1 MAGKSERSGDCP
13 YNAMMNSNP
22 NNWLKQQVFNPDTLW
37 LRSTDGHYVFVNARP
52 GRPANETVTLPVA
65 GTIVANAL
73 FGSNTNQT
81 ISTTPVTVAF
91 QTDAPTNNNIT
102 RIVNEFTLVNAGYY
116 VILVE
121 IHVEQGAN
129 SNTLKVWAEADT
141 VAINFAGTTVEA
153 KQSGDVVATMFMA
166 THKAAAG
173 EVVRIRALA
182 SAVNGTIFSAIPAA
196 GGAPP
201 IAGII
206 ISFVGYLT

>member
-1 MAGKSERSGDCP
+1 MSVNRQQNDWTQRQLF
-13 YNAMMNSNP
+13 NP
-22 NNWLKQQVFNPDTLW
+22 NTLV
-37 LRSTDGHYVFVNARP
+37 LRSADGNNITVNARD
-52 GRPANETVTLPVA
+52 GRPPGEVVLLPVA
-65 GTIVANAL
+65 GTVVANAL

-91 QTDAPTNNNIT
+91 QTESPTNNGVN

-116 VILVE
+116 NILIE
-121 IHVEQGAN
+121 IHIEQGAPN
-129 SNTLKVWAEADT
+129 NILKCWAEADG

-153 KQSGDVVATMFMA
+153 KSAGDVIATMFLA

-173 EVVRIRALA
+173 EVVRVRAVTTVA
-182 SAVNGTIFSAIPAA
+182 SGAIFSAIPAA

>member
-1 MAGKSERSGDCP
+1 MGIVNRIQ
-13 YNAMMNSNP
+13 NA
-22 NNWLKQQVFNPDTLW
+22 WTRQQLFNPDILV
-37 LRSTDGHYVFVNARP
+37 LRSVDGNDVTVNARP
-52 GRPANETVTLPVA
+52 GRPGDEIVTLPVA
-65 GTIVANAL
+65 GTVVANAL

-81 ISTTPVTVAF
+81 ISNVPATVAF
-91 QTDAPTNNNIT
+91 QIDSPTNNNIN
-102 RIVNEFTLVNAGYY
+102 RVNNEFTLVNAGYY

-121 IHVEQGAN
+121 IHVEQGVN
-129 SNTLKVWAEADT
+129 SNVLKVWAEADN

-153 KQSGDVVATMFMA
+153 KQSGDVIATMFLA

-173 EVVRIRALA
+173 EVVRIRALS
-182 SAVNGTIFSAIPAA
+182 SAVNGAIFSAIAAA

>member
-1 MAGKSERSGDCP
+1 MIN
-13 YNAMMNSNP
+13 NAQNE
-22 NNWLKQQVFNPDTLW
+22 WTKRQTFNPDTLV
-37 LRSTDGHYVFVNARP
+37 LRSTDGKNVTVNARS
-52 GRPANETVTLPVA
+52 GRPADEVVTLPVA
-65 GTIVANAL
+65 GTVVGQAL

-91 QTDAPTNNNIT
+91 QTDSPTNININ
-102 RIVNEFTLVNAGYY
+102 RVVNEFTLVNAGYY

-121 IHVEQGAN
+121 IHVEQAAN
-129 SNTLKVWAEADT
+129 SNVLKVWAEANN

-153 KQSGDVVATMFMA
+153 KQSGDVIATMFLA

-173 EVVRIRALA
+173 EVMRIRALA
-182 SAVNGTIFSAIPAA
+182 NVANGAILSAIPAA

-206 ISFVGYLT
+206 ISFTGYLT

>member
-1 MAGKSERSGDCP
+1 MIN
-13 YNAMMNSNP
+13 NAQNE
-22 NNWLKQQVFNPDTLW
+22 WTKRQTFNPDTLV
-37 LRSTDGHYVFVNARP
+37 LRSADGNNVTVNARP
-52 GRPANETVTLPVA
+52 GRPGDEVVTLPVA
-65 GTIVANAL
+65 GTVVANAL

-91 QTDAPTNNNIT
+91 QTDAPGNNNVN

-116 VILVE
+116 VILIE
-121 IHVEQGAN
+121 IHIEQGAPN
-129 SNTLKVWAEADT
+129 NVLKCWAEADN

-153 KQSGDVVATMFMA
+153 KSAGDVIATMFLA

-173 EVVRIRALA
+173 EKVRVRAVA
-182 SAVNGTIFSAIPAA
+182 TVANGAIFSAIAAA

-206 ISFVGYLT
+206 ISFIGYLT

>member
-1 MAGKSERSGDCP
+1 MI
-13 YNAMMNSNP
+13 
-22 NNWLKQQVFNPDTLW
+22 NNQQNEWTKRQTFNPDTLV
-37 LRSTDGHYVFVNARP
+37 LRSTDGHNVTVNARP
-52 GRPANETVTLPVA
+52 GRPSDEEVTLPVA

-81 ISTTPVTVAF
+81 ISNAVATVAF
-91 QTDAPTNNNIT
+91 QTDSPTNIGVN
-102 RIVNEFTLVNAGYY
+102 RVVNEFTLVKAGYY

-129 SNTLKVWAEADT
+129 SNVLKVWAEADN
-141 VAINFAGTTVEA
+141 VAINYAGTTVEA
-153 KQSGDVVATMFMA
+153 KQSGDVIATIFLA

-173 EVVRIRALA
+173 EKVRVRALSSVA
-182 SAVNGTIFSAIPAA
+182 NGAIFSAIAAA

>member
-1 MAGKSERSGDCP
+1 MSVNRQQNDWTQRQLF
-13 YNAMMNSNP
+13 NP
-22 NNWLKQQVFNPDTLW
+22 NTLV
-37 LRSTDGHYVFVNARP
+37 LRSADGNNITVNARD
-52 GRPANETVTLPVA
+52 GRPPGEVVLLPVA
-65 GTIVANAL
+65 GTVVANAL

-91 QTDAPTNNNIT
+91 QTESPTNNGVN

-116 VILVE
+116 NILIE
-121 IHVEQGAN
+121 IHIEQGAPN
-129 SNTLKVWAEADT
+129 NILKCWAKADG

-153 KQSGDVVATMFMA
+153 KSAGDVIATMFLA

-173 EVVRIRALA
+173 EVVRVRAVTTVA
-182 SAVNGTIFSAIPAA
+182 SGAIFSAIPAA

>member
-1 MAGKSERSGDCP
+1 MGIVNRIQSAWTR
-13 YNAMMNSNP
+13 
-22 NNWLKQQVFNPDTLW
+22 QQLFNPDTLV
-37 LRSTDGHYVFVNARP
+37 LRSVDGNNVTVNARS
-52 GRPANETVTLPVA
+52 GRPGDEVVTLPVA
-65 GTIVANAL
+65 GTIVAFAL

-81 ISTTPVTVAF
+81 ISNAVATVAF
-91 QTDAPTNNNIT
+91 QMDSPANVGIT
-102 RIVNEFTLVNAGYY
+102 RIVNDFTLEKAGYY
-116 VILVE
+116 NILVE

-129 SNTLKVWAEADT
+129 SNALKVWAEADN

-153 KQSGDVVATMFMA
+153 KQSGDVIATIFLA

-173 EVVRIRALA
+173 EVVRVRAL
-182 SAVNGTIFSAIPAA
+182 SSVVNGTIFSAIPAA

>member
-1 MAGKSERSGDCP
+1 VI
-13 YNAMMNSNP
+13 
-22 NNWLKQQVFNPDTLW
+22 NNQQNEWTKRQTFNPDTLV
-37 LRSTDGHYVFVNARP
+37 LRSADGKNVTVNART
-52 GRPANETVTLPVA
+52 GRPADETVTLPVA

-81 ISTTPVTVAF
+81 ISNVPVTVAF
-91 QTDAPTNNNIT
+91 QTDSPTNIG
-102 RIVNEFTLVNAGYY
+102 VNRVVNDFTLVKAGYY
-116 VILVE
+116 VILIE

-129 SNTLKVWAEADT
+129 SNVLKVWAEADN

-153 KQSGDVVATMFMA
+153 KQSGDVIATMFLA

-173 EVVRIRALA
+173 EVVRVRAL
-182 SAVNGTIFSAIPAA
+182 SSVVNGAIFSAIPAA

>member
-1 MAGKSERSGDCP
+1 MIN
-13 YNAMMNSNP
+13 NAQNE
-22 NNWLKQQVFNPDTLW
+22 WTKRQTFNPDTLV
-37 LRSTDGHYVFVNARP
+37 LRSTDGKNVTVNARS
-52 GRPANETVTLPVA
+52 GRPADEIVLLPVA
-65 GTIVANAL
+65 GTIVGQAL

-91 QTDAPTNNNIT
+91 QTDSPTNNGIN
-102 RIVNEFTLVNAGYY
+102 RVANEFTLVNAGYY

-121 IHVEQGAN
+121 IHVEQAAN
-129 SNTLKVWAEADT
+129 SNVLKVWAEANN

-153 KQSGDVVATMFMA
+153 KQSGDVIATMFLA

-173 EVVRIRALA
+173 EVMRIRALA
-182 SAVNGTIFSAIPAA
+182 SVANGAILSAIPAA

-206 ISFVGYLT
+206 ISFTGYLT

>member
-1 MAGKSERSGDCP
+1 MIN
-13 YNAMMNSNP
+13 NAQNE
-22 NNWLKQQVFNPDTLW
+22 WTKRQTFNPDTLV
-37 LRSTDGHYVFVNARP
+37 LRSTDGKNVTVNARP
-52 GRPANETVTLPVA
+52 GRPADEVVTLPVA
-65 GTIVANAL
+65 GTVVGNAL

-91 QTDAPTNNNIT
+91 QTDSPTNNNIN
-102 RIVNEFTLVNAGYY
+102 RVANEFTLVNAGYY
-116 VILVE
+116 VVLVE
-121 IHVEQGAN
+121 IHVEQAAN
-129 SNTLKVWAEADT
+129 SNVLKVWAEANN

-153 KQSGDVVATMFMA
+153 KQSGDVIATMFLA

-173 EVVRIRALA
+173 EVVRIRALS

-206 ISFVGYLT
+206 ISFIGYLT

>member
-1 MAGKSERSGDCP
+1 MSVNRQQNDWTQRQLF
-13 YNAMMNSNP
+13 NP
-22 NNWLKQQVFNPDTLW
+22 NTLV
-37 LRSTDGHYVFVNARP
+37 LRSADGNNITVNARD
-52 GRPANETVTLPVA
+52 GRPPGEVVLLPVA
-65 GTIVANAL
+65 GTVVANAL
-73 FGSNTNQT
+73 FGSNVNQT

-91 QTDAPTNNNIT
+91 QTESPTNNGVN

-116 VILVE
+116 NILIE
-121 IHVEQGAN
+121 IHIEQGAPN
-129 SNTLKVWAEADT
+129 NILKCWAEADG

-153 KQSGDVVATMFMA
+153 KSAGDVIATMFLA

-173 EVVRIRALA
+173 EVVRVRAVTTVA
-182 SAVNGTIFSAIPAA
+182 SGAIFSAIPAA

>member
-1 MAGKSERSGDCP
+1 VI
-13 YNAMMNSNP
+13 
-22 NNWLKQQVFNPDTLW
+22 NNQQNEWTKRQTFNPDTLV
-37 LRSTDGHYVFVNARP
+37 LRSADGKNVTVNART
-52 GRPANETVTLPVA
+52 GRPADEVVTLPVA

-81 ISTTPVTVAF
+81 ISNVVATVAF
-91 QTDAPTNNNIT
+91 QTDSPTNNNIN
-102 RIVNEFTLVNAGYY
+102 RIGNEFTLVNAGYY

-121 IHVEQGAN
+121 IHVEQGVN
-129 SNTLKVWAEADT
+129 SNVLKVWAEADN

-153 KQSGDVVATMFMA
+153 KQSGDVIATMFLA

-173 EVVRIRALA
+173 EVVRIRAL
-182 SAVNGTIFSAIPAA
+182 SSVVNGAIFSAIPAA

>member
-1 MAGKSERSGDCP
+1 VIN
-13 YNAMMNSNP
+13 NAQNE
-22 NNWLKQQVFNPDTLW
+22 WTKRQLFNPDTLV
-37 LRSTDGHYVFVNARP
+37 LRSVDGNSVTVNARP
-52 GRPANETVTLPVA
+52 GRPGDEVVTLPVA

-91 QTDAPTNNNIT
+91 QTDSPTNNNVN
-102 RIVNEFTLVNAGYY
+102 RVVNEFTLVNAGYY

-129 SNTLKVWAEADT
+129 SNVLKVWAEADN

-153 KQSGDVVATMFMA
+153 KSAGDVIATMFLA

-173 EVVRIRALA
+173 EKVRVRAVTTA
-182 SAVNGTIFSAIPAA
+182 ANGAIFSAIPAA

-206 ISFVGYLT
+206 ISFIGYLT